1 MWWAPEY
8 ACCRD
13 AWWFQGDW
21 TNKSCLSRGVQIWW
35 DINSQDALS
44 LSEHNSGETDEAN
57 CSWLHP
63 IWPPPRR
70 PDRDSTIYVVN
81 RTFTKLILCI
91 NRVFDVRDSVFKPH
105 CIVESVAEILAGEN
119 RGWWGQLYWGWSQ
132 LSGRICGGWRKL
144 SMNEANSTLRRIL
157 KHSSWLPI
165 VT

>member
-13 AWWFQGDW
+13 AWRFQGDW
-21 TNKSCLSRGVQIWW
+21 TNKKCLSRGVQIWW

-70 PDRDSTIYVVN
+70 PDRDSKIYVVN

-105 CIVESVAEILAGEN
+105 CIVWERCRDIS
-119 RGWWGQLYWGWSQ
+119 GWKSRVMRPTVL
-132 LSGRICGGWRKL
+132 GG
-144 SMNEANSTLRRIL
+144 EANCRAAFAEDEANWVWMKPTP
-157 KHSSWLPI
+157 HCDDF
-165 VT
+165 